1 MTNTELTIFVF
12 GLLVHELWWR
22 TKEGRYISRSPLYL
36 LLLLT
41 YLNALHNFTADGH
54 LYSFAVV
61 KYGTLLQMTWS
72 SLGFCICLCLI
83 PRHMIC
89 FNLTTERL
97 NGSRFG
103 GNMWFICISLE
114 KICKPTDL
122 VETCRLFAF
131 PQRKDVSQQIWLKH
145 VVCYLFSVGK
155 Q

>member
-1 MTNTELTIFVF
+1 MTYKRGEIYLALT
-12 GLLVHELWWR
+12 LV
-22 TKEGRYISRSPLYL
+22 PLITSNL
-36 LLLLT
+36 FKC
-41 YLNALHNFTADGH
+41 LHNFTADGH

-122 VETCRLFAF
+122 VETCHLFAF

-145 VVCYLFSVGK
+145 VVCYLCSVGK